1 MMHSL
6 RQFSS
11 ENGPSRPSD
20 GNNANPSNDQ
30 GEYHHPQDF
39 VNVKLEPG
47 EWDRFRK
54 DPLARPAWRPDSKV
68 KIMSP
73 EDFENQPAV
82 AFSDEYDSLHDAMI
96 ILSWMDHPTYDRI
109 YQRYCQLMVTMS
121 ERKPGTLS
129 STSHEFVMRVLAQEF
144 HITAKRAA
152 GVVQLRHNEE
162 QIRKTNP
169 DLIYDD
175 VAEFVDMGVKENIA
189 EAYAGVNEVHP
200 EEFIETPALIGGT
213 GNSPNS
219 VILPDLYDQDELWE
233 QALLREAEDARI
245 IIDTHIYVEDKEDA
259 TVPVKLTAEYQKTMK
274 KKEEL
279 EFERQVLEE
288 KAEVD
293 MKAIPTPLP
302 ESGRVPRRERSTY
315 VAFMMNTRDLKKLTP
330 AQRRRKRKEKQ
341 QYQNILIEHDGE
353 LRAATL
359 AEVKKTS
366 AKPSR
371 TSTEMQYAGVKKAWL
386 ERVTKQTKG
395 VWGPQEA
402 PTKTISNEE

>member
-1 MMHSL
+1 
-6 RQFSS
+6 
-11 ENGPSRPSD
+11 
-20 GNNANPSNDQ
+20 
-30 GEYHHPQDF
+30 
-39 VNVKLEPG
+39 
-47 EWDRFRK
+47 
-54 DPLARPAWRPDSKV
+54 
-68 KIMSP
+68 
-73 EDFENQPAV
+73 
-82 AFSDEYDSLHDAMI
+82 
-96 ILSWMDHPTYDRI
+96 
-109 YQRYCQLMVTMS
+109 
-121 ERKPGTLS
+121 
-129 STSHEFVMRVLAQEF
+129 
-144 HITAKRAA
+144 
-152 GVVQLRHNEE
+152 
-162 QIRKTNP
+162 
-169 DLIYDD
+169 
-175 VAEFVDMGVKENIA
+175 
-189 EAYAGVNEVHP
+189 
-200 EEFIETPALIGGT
+200 
-213 GNSPNS
+213 
-219 VILPDLYDQDELWE
+219 
-233 QALLREAEDARI
+233 
-245 IIDTHIYVEDKEDA
+245 
-259 TVPVKLTAEYQKTMK
+259 
-274 KKEEL
+274 
-279 EFERQVLEE
+279 LEE